1 MFNVR
6 LAARPFYKESFDPL
20 IIRLSSLFNCIRNGQ
35 TREPSSPA
43 PPPPSG
49 SHFVR
54 RTTKYWV
61 HPDDVTE
68 VKCII
73 LKYLPVLVF
82 SSKTHQDP
90 NPAITSIYFDNEQF
104 ELYQGRIEKT
114 EGAEAMRIR
123 WYGGMDQTEIFME
136 R

>member
-6 LAARPFYKESFDPL
+6 LAAKPFYKDTFDSL
-20 IIRLSSLFNCIRNGQ
+20 IIRLSKIYDTVRTGGQ
-35 TREPSSPA
+35 RAQASPDA
-43 PPPPSG
+43 SAG
-49 SHFVR
+49 AQNFVR

-73 LKYLPVLVF
+73 LKHLPVLVF
-82 SSKTHQDP
+82 SSKDNQDP

-114 EGAEAMRIR
+114 EGAEVRRAT
-123 WYGGMDQTEIFME
+123 G
-136 R
+136 